1 MPKVRIHTTV
11 SPETFRKIE
20 ELKKEH
26 KTLSNIVEKAVSLLY
41 NSESVKNVS
50 DHDILLLSF
59 VKELNFTLCAKDH
72 YTALAERDT
81 DRAVRES
88 MLEMAVK
95 FISKRPISDLSL
107 EELLENVGKLWQ
119 ILNRAEHV
127 EVEKIENEINFVF
140 YHDMRSLAV
149 SEIHLNLIKY
159 LFDKYYSDN
168 YEMSVDTITV
178 NGFSVVF
185 SRNNR
190 R

>member
-1 MPKVRIHTTV
+1 
-11 SPETFRKIE
+11 
-20 ELKKEH
+20 
-26 KTLSNIVEKAVSLLY
+26 
-41 NSESVKNVS
+41 
-50 DHDILLLSF
+50 
-59 VKELNFTLCAKDH
+59 
-72 YTALAERDT
+72 
-81 DRAVRES
+81 

>member
-81 DRAVRES
+81 DRGCKREY
-88 MLEMAVK
+88 AGNGCKV
-95 FISKRPISDLSL
+95 
-107 EELLENVGKLWQ
+107 
-119 ILNRAEHV
+119 
-127 EVEKIENEINFVF
+127 
-140 YHDMRSLAV
+140 
-149 SEIHLNLIKY
+149 Y
-159 LFDKYYSDN
+159 LKEADK
-168 YEMSVDTITV
+168 
-178 NGFSVVF
+178 
-185 SRNNR
+185 
-190 R
+190 